1 MAEEKLPDVEVNIT
15 SHSGK
20 AKKELD
26 AFAKGLDKAAKAGKK
41 SAAGLDKL
49 DDALDDLK
57 GGYEKLKKAGRDVV
71 RAQERIERATKKVEE
86 ALKSGN
92 RQTIKAA
99 KDGLALAKAEL
110 ASAKAKKQSIADA
123 VSATQENIK
132 YDAALEKMIKTV
144 QQGVAA
150 NENLADANDNVAKST
165 GRATKAVEKGSRQY
179 SAATSRA
186 RNMQF
191 AVQNAS
197 FQVADLATQLELG
210 VNPARALSQQ
220 GSQLLGAF
228 GPMGAAMGAVVAI
241 GVPLGAMLAT
251 VAGSAKSA
259 GKAMENLDATMDSLK
274 GRIEANSLTMDELV
288 EKYGDAAG
296 RVRDLNRDLT
306 ELAIAEATRQIAN
319 QVVEIKAAVKQY
331 AGFQKELDNTA
342 GRMKLLASAR
352 GGNIL
357 PQKHFNSLRKIEKN
371 LGVVGE
377 EAKNLAEAFTNLA
390 QAPGAKAQEAAFY
403 NLRDALE
410 ANNVELGKLPEAAQ
424 KGFTEL
430 GNYFS
435 KLAEL
440 EKLKKDAA
448 ASGADENL
456 NPPAPLDV
464 PAPKYGDSDISGFVE
479 SLLTQEEAMK
489 ASQARRLDI
498 LNAATEEQLAAVGGR
513 LNAQKRLYQKF
524 DEELQQFKQN
534 AGLAELDRLEFQ
546 LLSEDERKIANF
558 EKQIEQAKTNAETLL
573 ALDKWTSDERIEIEQ
588 RTADAIA
595 AIRGQIAAVRYQ
607 QADEERRLEEEDHRQ
622 RQQAYDKLFNDLAF
636 VADAGSKKLGKIV
649 RAAGAAQA
657 VANSYIAFTEAL
669 KNPPG
674 PPFSYAQAAA
684 ALASGLRAVQS
695 IKSSGSG
702 GGGGGG
708 GSAPAAAAAP
718 PAPLN
723 VRVSGLSGNQLLSG
737 ADVSSL
743 LTRLQDEAGD
753 RGLILTTVE

>member
-1 MAEEKLPDVEVNIT
+1 MAEEKLADVEVNIT
-15 SHSGK
+15 SHSGE

-26 AFAKGLDKAAKAGKK
+26 AFAKGLDKVAKAGKK

-49 DDALDDLK
+49 DDVLDDLK

-71 RAQERIERATKKVEE
+71 QAQERVEQATKKVEK

-132 YDAALEKMIKTV
+132 YDAALERAIKTI

-150 NENLADANDNVAKST
+150 NENLANANDNVAQSVQKAAASVKNSASQYVA
-165 GRATKAVEKGSRQY
+165 ATKKTQ
-179 SAATSRA
+179 
-186 RNMQF
+186 NMRF
-191 AVQNAS
+191 AMQNAS

-259 GKAMENLDATMDSLK
+259 EKAMDNLDATMDRLK
-274 GRIEANSLTMDELV
+274 GQIEANSLTMDQMV
-288 EKYGDAAG
+288 EKYGDAAE

-306 ELAIAEATRQIAN
+306 DLEIAEATRQFAD
-319 QVVEIKAAVKQY
+319 QVIEIKAAVKQY
-331 AGFQKELDNTA
+331 SNLTKELGRA
-342 GRMKLLASAR
+342 GRNLLVNPADMKNITSLALISKDFGLVGKEAEKLRSAFR
-352 GGNIL
+352 GL
-357 PQKHFNSLRKIEKN
+357 D
-371 LGVVGE
+371 
-377 EAKNLAEAFTNLA
+377 EAAT
-390 QAPGAKAQEAAFY
+390 AKAQETALY
-403 NLRDALE
+403 NILEALK
-410 ANNVELGKLPEAAQ
+410 ANNVELGKLPEATQ
-424 KGFTEL
+424 KGLTKL
-430 GNYFS
+430 INFS
-435 KLAEL
+435 KKVAEL
-440 EKLKKDAA
+440 EKLKKDTA

-479 SLLTQEEAMK
+479 SLLTEEEAMK

-513 LNAQKRLYQKF
+513 LNAQKLLYQKF

-573 ALDKWTSDERIEIEQ
+573 ALDKWTSDERIDIEQ

-595 AIRGQIAAVRYQ
+595 AIRGQIA
-607 QADEERRLEEEDHRQ
+607 DEERRFEKEDHRK
-622 RQQAYDKLFNDLAF
+622 RQQAYANLFNDLAF

-657 VANSYIAFTEAL
+657 LANSYIAFTEAL

-702 GGGGGG
+702 GGGAGVGGG

-723 VRVSGLSGNQLLSG
+723 VRVSGLSSNQLLSG

-753 RGLILTTVE
+753 RGLIITTGA